1 MNSDQPQVIPANDN
15 TISSDYQLLRIIVI
29 DSYCKGKKVEL
40 RLDGHVSLNG
50 ANGAG
55 KTTLLRLIPI
65 FFGESP
71 NRVIFGR
78 DSFATYYFPTTSS
91 YIVYEYKR
99 RDTKVMAVI
108 HGDGQAESV
117 TYRFIDHPYEDRL
130 FRTDNA
136 FVQSQDFYRHVQ
148 NLNIPI
154 TKNINRSGYEQ
165 VITNTATSMENR
177 SHAARYSFVGSGSR
191 LTHIG
196 RVISGI
202 LNRVTEFSDLKR
214 MVVSNAIGDDR
225 QFKLNTNKNDL
236 TRWIKEL
243 KSHQAIEEKRPLMAK
258 LEEADG
264 NRSRLLDEMGTL
276 HSRFHTLV
284 KHLEGLKSEFSQQL
298 ELKRTNI
305 NELDNEYTK
314 RNRELEESRASVEA
328 DYSVLSQDVEKL
340 KERFKKYK
348 SDGIDAKCEL
358 VDSLPKLQSDLASL
372 AQTIAELS
380 GEISNIDDKFDK
392 LNNAESLALQEQLNI
407 ELGNSN
413 SVKDKSRL
421 DSEAVQIKYEGIIKQ
436 HKTASEAV
444 ISELRV
450 KEQNANNSVVE
461 LKAKLP
467 LVVGDPKIKVDLDTA
482 QSQLSVE
489 GNVLKDA
496 NQALLGVIERHNKAR
511 RAFEDQERVCNDVSM
526 VLEDAEGEFSRIME
540 YSSAGSDTLIG
551 FLRTER
557 ADWVDN
563 IGKIINQEVLLRKDL
578 APKLADGDSL
588 YGIDIDLAKIHDA
601 KLTTEEKIQQELH
614 YAKAK
619 VDNAKKACE
628 EEDKKLAT
636 LSGVLKDALEARGL
650 CEANKE
656 KISNSIRDI
665 NNKVEIL
672 KSRLEYSKNE
682 ASENLR
688 IELEKASNLLA
699 DIRSNIAI
707 EQKKLTES
715 TTKINSELKAELD
728 LVKKAEADS
737 LEIITKNEKQL
748 KLAHQV
754 KLDDLNA
761 SRLEMLKGM
770 GVDQSYLSKLE
781 KQKGDLSEKIKNAI
795 AISNYVNNY
804 SSWLADNYSGLTK
817 LEINADKLK
826 LEVGTI
832 RNEQTKLK
840 SEFEENDRT
849 LREEAAVISK
859 DEAKAQQNI
868 RNTNIQLEGIS
879 RWPRNTL
886 IEQMPHDSTFS
897 LVDLINEKDRINKE
911 ETRFRDII
919 KNGVY
924 EIRQEM
930 LRVPGTEIEKYCL
943 ATELEV
949 GMPILYRE
957 YEWLR
962 LCRIWFNEGYKSKQD
977 SLLADGRSQGMA
989 IKNFC
994 ESLESMRT
1002 EVATFNR
1009 VIRNSLGQAKMF
1021 ARINSVDINIT
1032 TDIDKQDY
1040 WQAIN
1045 ELKNQYD
1052 MWHPTA
1058 ATSMPPSS
1066 FIEAANDV
1074 IKIVND
1080 DRGLVANPTDLI
1092 NIRIDAK
1099 INGLEVSAKEEKEL
1113 KELSSNG
1120 LSYLVLAI
1128 VLVGFVNKIRGNN
1141 NVAIPYAVDE
1151 VRDLDHINSVSL
1163 LEFFTLNNIML
1174 VGAFPD
1180 VDERLSPHFKYK
1192 YSVLDDKQI
1201 ATVEIPDANLL
1212 GEVEYV

>member
-1 MNSDQPQVIPANDN
+1 MNTDQAQDIPANDN

-148 NLNIPI
+148 TLNISI

-165 VITNTATSMENR
+165 IITNTATSLENR
-177 SHAARYSFVGSGSR
+177 QHAARYSFVGSGSK
-191 LTHIG
+191 LNHIG
-196 RVISGI
+196 RVISAI

-214 MVVSNAIGDDR
+214 MVVSNAIGEDK
-225 QFKLNTNKNDL
+225 QFKLKTNKNEL
-236 TRWIKEL
+236 TKWIKEL
-243 KSHQAIEEKRPLMAK
+243 KSHQAIEDKRPLMAH
-258 LEEADG
+258 LEEAEG
-264 NRSRLLDEMGTL
+264 NRTRLLDEMGTL
-276 HSRFHTLV
+276 HSRFHTLA
-284 KHLEGLKSEFSQQL
+284 KNLESLKSDFFKQL

-305 NELDNEYTK
+305 NELEDEYTK
-314 RNRELEESRASVEA
+314 RNRELEDSKASVEA
-328 DYSVLSQDVEKL
+328 NYRVLSKDVEKL
-340 KERFKKYK
+340 KERFKQSK

-358 VDSLPKLQSDLASL
+358 VDSLPKLQSDLANL
-372 AQTIAELS
+372 LNTIAELS
-380 GEISNIDDKFDK
+380 NEISNIDDKFDK
-392 LNNAESLALQEQLNI
+392 LKNAELLALQEQLNI
-407 ELGNSN
+407 ELVNSN
-413 SVKDKSRL
+413 TVKDKSRL
-421 DSEAVQIKYEGIIKQ
+421 DSEAIQIKYEGIVNLY
-436 HKTASEAV
+436 KTASEAV
-444 ISELRV
+444 INELRV
-450 KEQNANNSVVE
+450 KEQIANNNVVE

-467 LVVGDPKIKVDLDTA
+467 LIVGDEKIKADLDAA
-482 QSQLSVE
+482 QSQLAVE

-496 NQALLGVIERHNKAR
+496 NQALLGAIELHNQSR
-511 RAFEDQERVCNDVSM
+511 RAFEDQERICNDVSD
-526 VLEDAEGEFSRIME
+526 VFEEADGELARIME
-540 YSSAGSDTLIG
+540 FSSAGSDTLIG

-563 IGKIINQEVLLRKDL
+563 IGKVINQEILLRKDL
-578 APKLADGDSL
+578 APRLADGDSL
-588 YGIDIDLAKIHDA
+588 YGIDINLDKIHDA
-601 KLTTEEKIQQELH
+601 KLTTQEKIQQELN
-614 YAKAK
+614 YARAK
-619 VDNAKKACE
+619 VGNAQKACDE
-628 EEDKKLAT
+628 ENKKLAA
-636 LSGVLKDALEARGL
+636 LSDALKATLEAKGL
-650 CEANKE
+650 CEADKE
-656 KISNSIRDI
+656 RASNLIRDI
-665 NNKVEIL
+665 TNKIDIL
-672 KSRLEYSKNE
+672 RSRLKYSKNE

-688 IELEKASNLLA
+688 IELEKVSNLLA

-707 EQKKLTES
+707 EQKKLTDSIAE
-715 TTKINSELKAELD
+715 INAELKAELN
-728 LVKKAEADS
+728 LIKKVEADS
-737 LEIITKNEKQL
+737 LKAIADKEKQL
-748 KLAHQV
+748 KLEHQG
-754 KLDDLNA
+754 KLDDLKA

-770 GVDQSYLSKLE
+770 GVDQNYLSKLE
-781 KQKGDLSEKIKNAI
+781 KQKDGFSEKIKNAH
-795 AISNYVNNY
+795 AISNHVNNY
-804 SSWLADNYSGLTK
+804 RAWLAESYSGLTQV
-817 LEINADKLK
+817 EIEANNLKLK
-826 LEVGTI
+826 VGTI
-832 RNEQTKLK
+832 RSEQSNLK
-840 SEFEENDRT
+840 SEFETNESV
-849 LREEAAVISK
+849 LKEEFALLSK
-859 DEAKAQQNI
+859 EESKVLQTI
-868 RNTNIQLEGIS
+868 KNTNSQLESIS

-886 IEQMPHDSTFS
+886 IEQMPHDSAFT

-911 ETRFRDII
+911 ESKFRDII

-924 EIRQEM
+924 EIRSEM
-930 LRVPGTEIEKYCL
+930 LRVPGTEVEKYCQ

-949 GMPILYRE
+949 GMPIPYRE
-957 YEWLR
+957 YEWLHV
-962 LCRIWFNEGYKSKQD
+962 CRVWFNEGYKSKQN

-1009 VIRNSLGQAKMF
+1009 IIRSSLAQAKMF

-1032 TDIDKQDY
+1032 TDIEKQDY

-1058 ATSMPPSS
+1058 GTSMPPSS

-1099 INGLEVSAKEEKEL
+1099 INGLDVSAKEEKEL

-1163 LEFFTLNNIML
+1163 LEFLALNNIML

-1201 ATVEIPDANLL
+1201 ATVEIPDASLL

>member
-1 MNSDQPQVIPANDN
+1 MYTDHAQVIPANDN
-15 TISSDYQLLRIIVI
+15 TISSDYQLLRVIVI

-71 NRVIFGR
+71 NRVVFGR

-117 TYRFIDHPYEDRL
+117 TYRFIDHPYEDKL

-165 VITNTATSMENR
+165 IITNTATSMENR
-177 SHAARYSFVGSGSR
+177 QYAARYSFVGSGSK
-191 LTHIG
+191 LNHIG
-196 RVISGI
+196 RVISSI

-236 TRWIKEL
+236 TKWIKEL

-264 NRSRLLDEMGTL
+264 NRTRLLDEMGTL

-284 KHLEGLKSEFSQQL
+284 KQLEALKSEFSKKL
-298 ELKRTNI
+298 ELKRINI
-305 NELDNEYTK
+305 S
-314 RNRELEESRASVEA
+314 ELENGFTISNRDLESTRASVEA
-328 DYSVLSQDVEKL
+328 NYRELSQSVGKL
-340 KERFKKYK
+340 KERFKQYK

-358 VDSLPKLQSDLASL
+358 VDSLPELQKELTNL
-372 AQTIAELS
+372 EKTIAELS
-380 GEISNIDDKFDK
+380 GEIGNIDDKFDK
-392 LNNAESLALQEQLNI
+392 LKNAELFALQEQINI
-407 ELGNSN
+407 EVGKTN
-413 SVKDKSRL
+413 SVKDKCRI
-421 DSEAVQIKYEGIIKQ
+421 DSSTIQTKYEDIVKQ
-436 HKTASEAV
+436 HSTASELVTRA
-444 ISELRV
+444 LRE
-450 KEQNANNSVVE
+450 KEQEANNVVVG

-467 LVVGDPKIKVDLDTA
+467 LIIGDPKVKADLDTA
-482 QSQLSVE
+482 QAQLSSE
-489 GNVLKDA
+489 GAVLKDTNQTLLGA
-496 NQALLGVIERHNKAR
+496 IELHNQAR
-511 RAFEDQERVCNDVSM
+511 RIFEDQERVCNDVSM
-526 VLEDAEGEFSRIME
+526 VLEDAEGELSRIME
-540 YSSAGSDTLIG
+540 YSFAGSDTLIG

-563 IGKIINQEVLLRKDL
+563 IGKIINQEILLRKDL
-578 APKLADGDSL
+578 APKLADGDGL

-601 KLTTEEKIQQELH
+601 KLTTEEKIQQELN

-619 VDNAKKACE
+619 VENAKKACQ

-636 LSGVLKDALEARGL
+636 LSGALKDALEARGL
-650 CEANKE
+650 SEVNKE
-656 KISNSIRDI
+656 KVSNSIRDI

-672 KSRLEYSKNE
+672 KSRLEYSKKE

-688 IELEKASNLLA
+688 IELEKAINLLA
-699 DIRSNIAI
+699 EIKSNIAI

-715 TTKINSELKAELD
+715 TTKINTELKAELD
-728 LVKKAEADS
+728 LIKKVEAES
-737 LEIITKNEKQL
+737 LKAITDKETQF
-748 KLAHQV
+748 KLAHQD
-754 KLDDLNA
+754 KLNDLKAN
-761 SRLEMLKGM
+761 RLEMLKGM
-770 GVDQSYLSKLE
+770 GVDQNYLMKLE
-781 KQKGDLSEKIKNAI
+781 NQKSDLSAKISRANF
-795 AISNYVNNY
+795 ISSHVNNY
-804 SSWLADNYSGLTK
+804 RLWLADSYSGITQHEIDVNK
-817 LEINADKLK
+817 LEI
-826 LEVGTI
+826 EVGSI
-832 RNEQTKLK
+832 RNQQITLK
-840 SEFEENDRT
+840 ADFDANDNALRNDAALLSKEE
-849 LREEAAVISK
+849 S
-859 DEAKAQQNI
+859 KAQQNI
-868 RNTNIQLEGIS
+868 RNTNSQLESIS

-886 IEQMPHDSTFS
+886 IEHMPHDSAFT
-897 LVDLINEKDRINKE
+897 LVDLINEKDRINKD
-911 ETRFRDII
+911 ETQFRDVI

-930 LRVPGTEIEKYCL
+930 LRVPGTEVEKYCL

-949 GMPILYRE
+949 GMPIPYRE

-962 LCRIWFNEGYKSKQD
+962 VCRIWFNEGYKSKQD

-1009 VIRNSLGQAKMF
+1009 VIRSSLGKAKMF

-1040 WQAIN
+1040 WQTIN

-1099 INGLEVSAKEEKEL
+1099 INGLAVSAKEEKEL

-1141 NVAIPYAVDE
+1141 NIAIPYAVDE

-1163 LEFFTLNNIML
+1163 LEFLALNNIML

-1201 ATVEIPDANLL
+1201 ATVEIPDAKLL

>member
-1 MNSDQPQVIPANDN
+1 MNTDQAQVIHANDS

-40 RLDGHVSLNG
+40 KLDGHVSLNG

-65 FFGESP
+65 FFGENP
-71 NRVIFGR
+71 NRVIFGK

-99 RDTKVMAVI
+99 SDTKVMAVI

-148 NLNIPI
+148 TLNIPI

-165 VITNTATSMENR
+165 IITNTATSMENR
-177 SHAARYSFVGSGSR
+177 QHAARYSFVGSGSK
-191 LTHIG
+191 LNHIG

-214 MVVSNAIGDDR
+214 MVVSNAIGEDK
-225 QFKLNTNKNDL
+225 QFKLKTNKNDL
-236 TRWIKEL
+236 TKWIKEL
-243 KSHQAIEEKRPLMAK
+243 KSHQAIEDKRPLMAQ
-258 LEEADG
+258 LEDAEG
-264 NRSRLLDEMGTL
+264 NRTRLLDEMGTL
-276 HSRFHTLV
+276 HSRLHTLV
-284 KHLEGLKSEFSQQL
+284 QLLEIQKSEFSQQL
-298 ELKRTNI
+298 ALKKENI
-305 NELDNEYTK
+305 INIENKYTQ
-314 RNRELEESRASVEA
+314 RNRELEESRAKVDANYTEFSLQVER
-328 DYSVLSQDVEKL
+328 L
-340 KERFKKYK
+340 KERFKNYN
-348 SDGIDAKCEL
+348 SEGIDASCEL

-372 AQTIAELS
+372 VQTIAELS

-392 LNNAESLALQEQLNI
+392 LKNAESLALQEELNI
-407 ELGNSN
+407 ALGNSN
-413 SVKDKSRL
+413 TVKDKSRL
-421 DSEAVQIKYEGIIKQ
+421 DSEAIQIKYEGIVNQ

-444 ISELRV
+444 ISGLRE
-450 KEQNANNSVVE
+450 KKQSANNNVVE

-467 LVVGDPKIKVDLDTA
+467 LIVGDPKIKADLDAA
-482 QSQLSVE
+482 QSQLAVE

-496 NQALLGVIERHNKAR
+496 NQALLGSIELHNQSR
-511 RAFEDQERVCNDVSM
+511 RAFEDQERICNDVSD
-526 VLEDAEGEFSRIME
+526 VFEVAEGELSRIME
-540 YSSAGSDTLIG
+540 FSSAGSDTLIG

-563 IGKIINQEVLLRKDL
+563 IGKVISQEVLLRKDL

-588 YGIDIDLAKIHDA
+588 YGIDIDLDKIQDA
-601 KLTTEEKIQQELH
+601 KLTTEEKIQQELG
-614 YAKAK
+614 YARTK
-619 VDNAKKACE
+619 VDNAKKACG
-628 EEDKKLAT
+628 EEDKKLAA
-636 LSGVLKDALEARGL
+636 LSDALKAALEAKGL

-656 KISNSIRDI
+656 RVSNLSRDISNKIDL
-665 NNKVEIL
+665 L

-682 ASENLR
+682 VSENLR
-688 IELEKASNLLA
+688 IELEKATNLLE

-707 EQKKLTES
+707 EQKKLTDSIAE
-715 TTKINSELKAELD
+715 INAELKAELD

-737 LEIITKNEKQL
+737 LNAIADKEKQL
-748 KLAHQV
+748 KLAHQG
-754 KLDDLNA
+754 KLKDLDA
-761 SRLEMLKGM
+761 SRLEMLKGK
-770 GVDQSYLSKLE
+770 GIDQNYLSILE
-781 KQKGDLSEKIKNAI
+781 KQKGDLSGKIKNAN
-795 AISNYVNNY
+795 AISNHVNNY
-804 SSWLADNYSGLTK
+804 RLWMDDSYSGLTQ
-817 LEINADKLK
+817 LEIDASKLK

-832 RNEQTKLK
+832 RSEQAKLK
-840 SEFEENDRT
+840 TEFEANDRA
-849 LREEAAVISK
+849 LREETAILSK
-859 DEAKAQQNI
+859 EESKGQQAI
-868 RNTNIQLEGIS
+868 KNTNSQLESIS

-886 IEQMPHDSTFS
+886 IEQMPHDSAFT

-911 ETRFRDII
+911 ESKFRDII

-924 EIRQEM
+924 EIRSEM
-930 LRVPGTEIEKYCL
+930 LRVPGTEVEKFCL
-943 ATELEV
+943 ATELEA
-949 GMPILYRE
+949 GMPIPYRE
-957 YEWLR
+957 YEWLHV
-962 LCRIWFNEGYKSKQD
+962 CRIWFNEGYKSKQN

-1009 VIRNSLGQAKMF
+1009 TIRSSLAQAKMF
-1021 ARINSVDINIT
+1021 ARINSVDIGIT
-1032 TDIDKQDY
+1032 TDIERQDY
-1040 WQAIN
+1040 WHAIN

-1058 ATSMPPSS
+1058 GTSMPPSS
-1066 FIEAANDV
+1066 FIDAANDV

-1092 NIRIDAK
+1092 NIEIKAK
-1099 INGLEVSAKEEKEL
+1099 INDIDVSANEEKQL

-1163 LEFFTLNNIML
+1163 LEFLALNNIML

-1180 VDERLSPHFKYK
+1180 VDERLAPHFKYK

-1212 GEVEYV
+1212 GAVEYV

>member
-1 MNSDQPQVIPANDN
+1 MNTDHTQVIPANDN
-15 TISSDYQLLRIIVI
+15 SITSDYQLLRIIII
-29 DSYCKGKKVEL
+29 DSYCKGKKVEI

-65 FFGESP
+65 FFGENP

-108 HGDGQAESV
+108 HSDGQSNSV
-117 TYRFIDHPYEDRL
+117 AYRFIDHPYEDRL
-130 FRTDNA
+130 FRTENA

-154 TKNINRSGYEQ
+154 TKNINRSSYEQ
-165 VITNTATSMENR
+165 IITNTATSMENR
-177 SHAARYSFVGSGSR
+177 NHAARYSFVGSGNR

-196 RVISGI
+196 RVVSSI

-214 MVVSNAIGDDR
+214 MVVSNAIGEDR

-236 TRWIKEL
+236 TKWIKEL
-243 KSHQAIEEKRPLMAK
+243 KSHQAIEEKRPLMAE

-264 NRSRLLDEMGTL
+264 NRTRLLDEMGTL

-284 KHLEGLKSEFSQQL
+284 KQLESLKSEFSEQL

-305 NELDNEYTK
+305 SDLEKAFTIC
-314 RNRELEESRASVEA
+314 NRELETNRASAEA
-328 DYSVLSQDVEKL
+328 NYRELSQRVDRL
-340 KERFKKYK
+340 HERLKKYK
-348 SDGIDAKCEL
+348 SDGVDANCEL
-358 VDSLPKLQSDLASL
+358 VDSLPELKKTLAGL
-372 AQTIAELS
+372 EKTIGELS

-392 LNNAESLALQEQLNI
+392 LKNAELLALQEQLNI
-407 ELGNSN
+407 ELVNAN
-413 SVKDKSRL
+413 AIKDKCRL
-421 DSEAVQIKYEGIIKQ
+421 DLTAIQTKYEDIVKQ
-436 HKTASEAV
+436 HNVAYETV
-444 ISELRV
+444 INELKG
-450 KEQNANNSVVE
+450 KEQDANNVVVG

-467 LVVGDPKIKVDLDTA
+467 LIVGDPKIKADLDAA
-482 QSQLSVE
+482 QSQSSTE
-489 GNVLKDA
+489 GTILKDA
-496 NQALLGVIERHNKAR
+496 NQALFGAIERHNQTR
-511 RAFEDQERVCNDVSM
+511 RKFEDQERVCNDVSM

-578 APKLADGDSL
+578 APRLADGDSL
-588 YGIDIDLAKIHDA
+588 YGIDIDLAKIQDT
-601 KLTTEEKIQQELH
+601 KLSSEEKIQQELI
-614 YAKAK
+614 YAKEK
-619 VDNAKKACE
+619 VENAKNAYD

-636 LSGVLKDALEARGL
+636 MSGALKDVLEARGV

-656 KISNSIRDI
+656 KVSNSIRDI
-665 NNKVEIL
+665 NNKVDIL
-672 KSRLEYSKNE
+672 KSRFEYSKSE

-688 IELEKASNLLA
+688 IELEKEIKLLA
-699 DIRSNIAI
+699 DLRANIAI
-707 EQKKLTES
+707 EQKKLTEA
-715 TTKINSELKAELD
+715 TARLNTELKAELD
-728 LVKKAEADS
+728 LIKRAETESLKATTDKEA
-737 LEIITKNEKQL
+737 QL
-748 KLAHQV
+748 KSSHQG
-754 KLDDLNA
+754 KLNDLNE
-761 SRLEMLKGM
+761 SRLEVLKGK
-770 GVDQSYLSKLE
+770 GVDQSFFSKLE
-781 KQKGDLSEKIKNAI
+781 NQKCELSKKIEAADL
-795 AISNYVNNY
+795 ISQHVINYR
-804 SSWLADNYSGLTK
+804 SWLADTYSGITQ
-817 LEINADKLK
+817 LEIDANKLNI
-826 LEVGTI
+826 EVDSICNQQATV
-832 RNEQTKLK
+832 KA
-840 SEFEENDRT
+840 EFEANDNA
-849 LREEAAVISK
+849 LREEAAQLGKEESK
-859 DEAKAQQNI
+859 VQQTI
-868 RNTNIQLEGIS
+868 RNTNSQLESIS

-886 IEQMPHDSTFS
+886 IEQIPHDSAFT

-911 ETRFRDII
+911 ESKFRDVI

-930 LRVPGTEIEKYCL
+930 LRVPGTEVEKYCL

-949 GMPILYRE
+949 GMPIPHRE

-962 LCRIWFNEGYKSKQD
+962 VCRIWFNEGYKSKQD

-1009 VIRNSLGQAKMF
+1009 VIRSSLGQARMF
-1021 ARINSVDINIT
+1021 ARINSVDISIT

-1066 FIEAANDV
+1066 FIGAANDV

-1099 INGLEVSAKEEKEL
+1099 INGIDVKAKDEKEL

-1128 VLVGFVNKIRGNN
+1128 VLVGFLNKIRGNN
-1141 NVAIPYAVDE
+1141 QVAIPYALDE

-1163 LEFFTLNNIML
+1163 LEFFALNNIML

-1201 ATVEIPDANLL
+1201 ATVEIPDAHLL
-1212 GEVEYV
+1212 GEVGYV